1 MHHEGDC
8 PTRPHAAA
16 LRLRSTLERLAGALT
31 AVNLE
36 AMLACESD
44 LASTLAELGDRG
56 VLEPAS
62 RAATARELQAAG
74 SALTRCRRLG
84 ATLGDLTRLSL
95 AARGADPAYNR
106 TGETRSHLGVH
117 ALEAKV

>member
-106 TGETRSHLGVH
+106 TG
-117 ALEAKV
+117 